1 MAKAVVA
8 DHEQLAKTH
17 HINVEA
23 KKRRPFPHTFRPN
36 YPTAASPT
44 SYQSTGY
51 PTAFYNPSGY
61 YEGSAPRGG
70 GGVVRRGGGGGGRGG
85 GTK

>member
-1 MAKAVVA
+1 MAKAIVA
-8 DHEQLAKTH
+8 DHDKLANNH

-23 KKRRPFPHTFRPN
+23 KKRRPFAHTFRPN

-51 PTAFYNPSGY
+51 PAAFYNPSGY
-61 YEGSAPRGG
+61 YEGSAAPRGG
-70 GGVVRRGGGGGGRGG
+70 RRGRGG